1 MADKAAAKARFE
13 RDVLCAM
20 DEYAVVEREAV
31 HRLCQKG
38 MATLLEK
45 ERGGQP
51 VEPFVEKRLSRCI
64 SRETYYK
71 WVKQETNCLHDLQ
84 RFYAVL
90 DRLFEEGGSSEGG
103 RLSRLVALTQPEPLF
118 NMAAERLPVGAVP
131 REGKINEVANRLRVL
146 RRQPQPAKA
155 RIEGRTVVLSGRRG
169 FGKTTL
175 AAACGR
181 DPRIRSYF
189 PGGIGWLALGEPQTL
204 KHQVEGLIQ
213 RMAQACPAPVKGFQD
228 LLPQKTAAR
237 AATFDDVL
245 AQLAITLGE
254 RHVLLVMDD
263 VGERKTLD
271 VLYRALVNCS
281 NCYVLLTTRYD
292 AVLDRDVQPVRVE
305 GMREDEAVAL
315 LQQGL
320 PELGDT
326 GHTDAWKAWAVGAVR
341 FHPLRITRIHDAIAE
356 GLVSH
361 RPLKQVL
368 EQIRARLQH
377 AGPRAFDGPR
387 LEHAFH
393 LLLPAE
399 SVLKIGES
407 DSLPAKMFRKTGPIA
422 VDFDAGM
429 VHRREQVSEVQAM
442 LKQDAAAV
450 LVQGVAASGKSV
462 VARQV
467 AYELVQDDWTVY
479 MHMLNRSERLQQR
492 VKLQE
497 EIAALASEQSLVVIE
512 DVHLASPVEINQ
524 MLLVLGQ
531 QRWPKL
537 LLTSRKIEVEAGES
551 DNVPNRLQELSRIK
565 LQPFDAAKSI
575 IELFFQ
581 KEKIPAQGA
590 WIDEVKKASRT
601 SLWLLAIA
609 LESLD
614 AEAARKGHWKG

>member
-1 MADKAAAKARFE
+1 MVGKETAKVRFE

-20 DEYAVVEREAV
+20 DEYAVAEREAV
-31 HRLCQKG
+31 NRLCQKG

-51 VEPFVEKRLSRCI
+51 VEPFVEKRLSRRI

-90 DRLFEEGGSSEGG
+90 DRLFEEEGASEGG

-118 NMAAERLPVGAVP
+118 NMAAERLPVSAVT
-131 REGKINEVANRLRVL
+131 RAEKINEVVNCLGVL
-146 RRQPQPAKA
+146 RRQSQPAKEP
-155 RIEGRTVVLSGRRG
+155 IEGRTVVLSGRRG

-213 RMAQACPAPVKGFQD
+213 RMGHANSAPVKGFQD
-228 LLPQKTAAR
+228 LLPQKKASRTPTFNGILEQLVAA
-237 AATFDDVL
+237 
-245 AQLAITLGE
+245 LGE

-263 VGERKTLD
+263 VGERELLD
-271 VLYRALVNCS
+271 ALYQALVSCP

-292 AVLDRDVQPVRVE
+292 TVLHGDVPPIRVD
-305 GMREDEAVAL
+305 GMREGEAVAL

-320 PELGDT
+320 PVLGDT
-326 GHTDAWKAWAVGAVR
+326 GHADEWAAWKAWVVGAVR
-341 FHPLRITRIHDAIAE
+341 FQPLRITRIRDAIVE
-356 GLVSH
+356 GLASH
-361 RPLKQVL
+361 RPLKQIL
-368 EQIRARLQH
+368 GQIQAHLQK
-377 AGPRAFDGPR
+377 AGSRAFDAPR
-387 LEHAFH
+387 LEQVFH

-429 VHRREQVSEVQAM
+429 VHRREQVAEVQAM

-581 KEKIPAQGA
+581 K
-590 WIDEVKKASRT
+590 R
-601 SLWLLAIA
+601 
-609 LESLD
+609 
-614 AEAARKGHWKG
+614 